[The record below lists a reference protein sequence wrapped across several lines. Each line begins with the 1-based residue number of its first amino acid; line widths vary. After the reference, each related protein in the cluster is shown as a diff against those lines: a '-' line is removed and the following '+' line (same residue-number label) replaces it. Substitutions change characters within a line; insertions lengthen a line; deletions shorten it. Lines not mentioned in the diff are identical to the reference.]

1 MKRTNIVLDEKMVNK
16 IRKITGIKSIKGV
29 VDYVLKEYLQREK
42 QLEIIKLRGKV
53 KWTGDLDEM
62 RTV

>member
-1 MKRTNIVLDEKMVNK
+1 MKRTNIVLDEKTVNE

-29 VDYVLKEYLQREK
+29 VDHALKEYLQREK
-42 QLEIIKLRGKV
+42 QLEILKLRGRV

-62 RTV
+62 RTA